1 MNTGIGLMILGVIV
15 AVAGVAGFGGYAN
28 RGFKLG
34 ARRSSLS
41 PPNGGGESE
50 TPPVE
55 EPTPPRKA
63 PARAPRR
70 KPSQARTEKR
80 STAAAGSS
88 APKASS
94 PKNAA
99 TGAGVDTGPADAT
112 R

>member
-1 MNTGIGLMILGVIV
+1 MNTGIGLMILGVMV
-15 AVAGVAGFGGYAN
+15 AVVGVAGFGGYAN

-34 ARRSSLS
+34 GLRSST
-41 PPNGGGESE
+41 PEPGGGGESE
-50 TPPVE
+50 MPPVE

-63 PARAPRR
+63 ATRAPRR

-80 STAAAGSS
+80 PSASSANS
-88 APKASS
+88 APKPSS